1 MITNTANTIPTMVD
15 NTFLKKDFIVI
26 FFELIKIINFREA
39 SYTFLLYLRTLKIN
53 MNIVFLQL
61 GSNLGNRESL
71 LQNAITE
78 IENRVGRV
86 IEKSKVYESTP
97 WRVEGQ
103 ENYLNQILK
112 VKTELLADDVLVTIL
127 DVEKEL
133 GRVRLEKWGERLIDI
148 DIIFYND
155 AIIETPQLC
164 VPHKHMHERMFVL
177 TPLHDIAPDVVHP
190 KYNKTV
196 VELLEQC
203 RDTELVKEYAL

>member
-1 MITNTANTIPTMVD
+1 
-15 NTFLKKDFIVI
+15 
-26 FFELIKIINFREA
+26 
-39 SYTFLLYLRTLKIN
+39 

-71 LQNAITE
+71 LQDAISA
-78 IENRVGRV
+78 IEERVGKI
-86 IEKSKVYESTP
+86 IEKSKVYESAP
-97 WRVEGQ
+97 WRDEGQ

-112 VKTELLADDVLVTIL
+112 VKTEISADDVLSTIL

-133 GRVRLEKWGERLIDI
+133 GRIRLEKWGERLIDI

-155 AIIETPQLC
+155 SIIETAELC

-177 TPLHDIAPDVVHP
+177 TPLHNIAPDMVHP

-196 VELLEQC
+196 DELLQIC
-203 RDTELVKEYAL
+203 TDTELVKEYAL

>member
-1 MITNTANTIPTMVD
+1 MVD

-71 LQNAITE
+71 LQDAITE